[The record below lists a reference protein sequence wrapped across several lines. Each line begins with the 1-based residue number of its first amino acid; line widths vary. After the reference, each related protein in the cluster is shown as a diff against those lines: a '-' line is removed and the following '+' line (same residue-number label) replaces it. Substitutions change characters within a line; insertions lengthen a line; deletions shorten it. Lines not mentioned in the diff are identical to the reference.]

1 MPSCGDLCPS
11 SCPLMKPMIRNLF
24 SQTSS
29 PMVEE
34 IIQSLLDGP
43 SFRLESIH
51 SYGQPTPAGFW
62 YDQAGDEW
70 VLLARGSA
78 RLEFEGEGM
87 MDLTSGDYLLIPA
100 RFRHRVES
108 TSPDAVWIA
117 LHRGVS
123 GT

>member
-1 MPSCGDLCPS
+1 
-11 SCPLMKPMIRNLF
+11 MKPVVRNLF
-24 SQTSS
+24 SEAAS
-29 PMVEE
+29 PTGEE
-34 IIQSLLDGP
+34 VIQPLLDGQ

-87 MDLTSGDYLLIPA
+87 MDLTSGDYLLIPT
-100 RFRHRVES
+100 RCRHRVES

-123 GT
+123 AT